1 MALVQPYILCGNVI
15 MTVARGYNGFL
26 TPTVGIDYC
35 YGIGGVLIGVLLGS
49 YVFKYIPTRIFQY
62 VVYAY
67 IGISGIIFLIE

>member
-1 MALVQPYILCGNVI
+1 M
-15 MTVARGYNGFL
+15 
-26 TPTVGIDYC
+26 
-35 YGIGGVLIGVLLGS
+35 LIGVLLGS

>member
-49 YVFKYIPTRIFQY
+49 YVFKYIPTRISSMSSMPTS
-62 VVYAY
+62 AY
-67 IGISGIIFLIE
+67 RGSYSS